1 MLTRGRDRQIW
12 TNISP
17 LTIIH
22 YWVIMQL
29 EISCILGGI
38 DVPKKETL
46 IRKLT
51 QKPSPR
57 NFTINELDTL
67 MSQCGCLKYSGGRG
81 SSIAYFHEKSKRK
94 LTFDGPHPGKELYRY
109 QIKKVLDFLA
119 DIGEI

>member
-1 MLTRGRDRQIW
+1 
-12 TNISP
+12 
-17 LTIIH
+17 
-22 YWVIMQL
+22 MQL
-29 EISCILGGI
+29 KISRIFGGI

-51 QKPSPR
+51 QKPTPR
-57 NFTINELDTL
+57 NFTINELDAL

-81 SSIAYFHEKSKRK
+81 SSIGYFHEKSKRK